1 MKIETDV
8 CVDCKPRWVNE
19 GYSKCLH
26 NRIM

>member
-8 CVDCKPRWVNE
+8 CVHYKPRWVNE
-19 GYSKCLH
+19 GHSKCLH

>member
-8 CVDCKPRWVNE
+8 CVDYKPRWINE
-19 GYSKCLH
+19 GHSKRLH

>member
-8 CVDCKPRWVNE
+8 CIDYKPRWVNK
-19 GYSKCLH
+19 GHSKCLH

>member
-8 CVDCKPRWVNE
+8 CVHYKPSWVNE
-19 GYSKCLH
+19 GHSKCLH